1 MSQYDAERAEI
12 GISKKVNTIYCKS
25 LEGIYSWHTAQTAF
39 CCETGTVSH
48 NVPAWKIKMLISI
61 TEEMASVLVTVAKNR
76 IIIFILFFAAHKSYL
91 ATITW
96 CTALNLIVIWI
107 FEKYVDIQPNKNI

>member
-1 MSQYDAERAEI
+1 
-12 GISKKVNTIYCKS
+12 
-25 LEGIYSWHTAQTAF
+25 
-39 CCETGTVSH
+39 
-48 NVPAWKIKMLISI
+48 MLISI
-61 TEEMASVLVTVAKNR
+61 TEETASVLVTVAKNR